1 MDVRSLPG
9 IEALLAAALQEDL
22 GRGDVTTRL
31 TVPADR
37 RGRAALV
44 AKQDAVIAGLPLLEP
59 IFRLAGGGVS
69 VEPQIVDGDRVAPDT
84 VICRLEGAA
93 RVLLSGERLGLNFLQ
108 QLSGVATLTR
118 RFVDAVAGTKTRIA
132 DTRKTVPGLRLLQK
146 YAVRVGGG
154 INHRFG
160 LDDGIL
166 IKDNHIAAAGG
177 LGAAVRSARAGAP
190 HGLKVEVECETL
202 AQVDEALAAGADVVL
217 LDNMGEKQLAQAVA
231 RIGGRAITEA
241 SGGVSLESVRSL
253 AATGVDIISVGA
265 LTHSAPAIDI
275 SMGWES

>member
-1 MDVRSLPG
+1 MDASTFPG

-31 TVPADR
+31 TVPGDG

-44 AKQDAVIAGLPLLEP
+44 AKQEALIAGLPLLEP

-69 VEPQIVDGDRVAPDT
+69 VSAQVADGDRVAAET
-84 VICRLEGAA
+84 VICRLEGSA
-93 RVLLSGERLGLNFLQ
+93 RALLSGERLGLNFIQ

-118 RFVDAVAGTKTRIA
+118 RFVDAVAGTGVRIA

-146 YAVRVGGG
+146 YAVRMGGG

-190 HGLKVEVECETL
+190 HGLKIEVECDTL
-202 AQVDEALAAGADVVL
+202 AQVDEALAAGADIVL
-217 LDNMGEKQLAQAVA
+217 LDNMGAEQLARAVA
-231 RIGGRAITEA
+231 LVAGRAITEA
-241 SGGVSLESVRSL
+241 SGGVNLDSVRAL